1 MKRVMR
7 AAAFACAL
15 VYPAI
20 HATQAVAQ
28 APSETI
34 QNPQI
39 EVAYV
44 QPSNPALM
52 PIYDRLKNRKV
63 LEQLKQFLAPIKL
76 SRKLT
81 VQFDQCG
88 APTRAYKPQGPAT
101 ICYEVVENI
110 ERIAAKAQPSTRES
124 VMVGTV
130 VQAVLHEV
138 ALGVF
143 DILQIPVWGR
153 SKDAADLLAGLIM
166 LQFGEDVARQTI
178 IGTAVFFEL
187 SGKTWTGSAFADVS
201 SPEAQRYF
209 NYLCIAYGGRP
220 KTFEFL
226 AKAEGDK
233 KPIIPE
239 GRAVRCAREYAQVRK
254 AFNLRIMP
262 HVDPDLLVKV
272 RSMQWLASGAAK

>member
-1 MKRVMR
+1 MSAAP
-7 AAAFACAL
+7 AAAQL
-15 VYPAI
+15 STDV
-20 HATQAVAQ
+20 
-28 APSETI
+28 

-39 EVAYV
+39 EIAYV
-44 QPSNPALM
+44 QPSNPALV
-52 PIYDRLKNRKV
+52 PVYERLKNRKV
-63 LEQLKQFLAPIKL
+63 LEQLKQFLAPLKL
-76 SRKLT
+76 SRKLV
-81 VQFDQCG
+81 VQFDQCD
-88 APTRAYKPQGPAT
+88 APTRAYKPQGGAT
-101 ICYEVVENI
+101 ICYELVANI
-110 ERIAAKAQPSTRES
+110 EQIAVKAQPNTREA
-124 VMVGTV
+124 VLVGTV
-130 VQAVLHEV
+130 VQAALHEV

-143 DILQIPVWGR
+143 DILQVPIWGR

-239 GRAVRCAREYAQVRK
+239 GRAARCSREYEQIRK